1 LPWLPF
7 FSAGEIGVGVVA
19 GLAVLCADDAA
30 LPFFDVG
37 SRMILVVMGAL
48 GIDEGVLNGR
58 AGGSGVRLMGSPTSS
73 PPAMSATRF
82 ILAIQNISLWK
93 AHFAVLSPRRR
104 RFYMSATGFNK
115 LMVR

>member
-1 LPWLPF
+1 
-7 FSAGEIGVGVVA
+7 
-19 GLAVLCADDAA
+19 VLCADDAA

-48 GIDEGVLNGR
+48 GIDEGGLNGR

-82 ILAIQNISLWK
+82 ILAIQIWLWE
-93 AHFAVLSPRRR
+93 AHFAVLSPNRR
-104 RFYMSATGFNK
+104 RFYMSATGFIK
-115 LMVR
+115 LMERLSVSGTRQSPDR